1 MSNGNNH
8 RANHPSAGASQ
19 RGMESPDAEIL
30 VFRPRS
36 LRDRQQHEALDE
48 ELCDCLW
55 CVPSDMGLLER
66 HPSIPGSLTDVRS
79 TSKRS

>member
-36 LRDRQQHEALDE
+36 LRDRQQDETLDE
-48 ELCDCLW
+48 EFCDSVRYL
-55 CVPSDMGLLER
+55 PSDMGLLER
-66 HPSIPGSLTDVRS
+66 HPSIEGSLTNLRS
-79 TSKRS
+79 TGKRR